1 MRELLWKT
9 FHQVSL
15 TAVFPPGMGEDD
27 EAMVSAS
34 SPPFAYVTTAAEQ
47 LQFLTSGPLWDGG
60 EGGDGLGGLLNAS
73 RTAHASVDGSTATES
88 TDASPRPAQA
98 AGTVILNSVVNG
110 SDIAAGCVVEH
121 CSLTR
126 CAIGEGSLVSGVDAS
141 DLTVPSN
148 LVMQMARL
156 EGGATALLRYGVN
169 DDLTCVPPVLYCGQ
183 PWSPPAEA
191 SDGLWPEGLPDE
203 KRSIYYARLFET
215 SDGRRISL
223 AECVTS
229 ASVADELA
237 WRRDIS
243 YRVDLVKIR
252 QSLSNSGV
260 GSDVP
265 CLLST
270 FARIALNRGAW
281 GAVLAEMDAITTSF
295 SEQPHLVARALASQ
309 ADMLAAFAGVE
320 GGLRSGPARNE
331 AWLPAL
337 LAMRTA
343 PLAEAVAGLAAVRDG
358 WLDSPER
365 LMRAARHYE
374 AAAAQLIARCV
385 STCTE
390 FITATTAD
398 AVPVGRWVT
407 TTAPARIDLAGGWTD
422 TPPVSYEFGGTVV
435 NAAIKVDGEH
445 PLETRARRIDSE
457 AVIRFWMDGTDEPV
471 VVREKKDIADYG
483 HPLAPAA
490 LSKTGVLCMGLID
503 LDDPRSLAEQLAA
516 NLGGGGAIGLE
527 VVTASRLP
535 MGSGLGGSSI
545 LGGTLLQALGTCVGR
560 QYDRA
565 SLVHAVLKLEQML
578 SSGGGWQDQVGGLYG
593 GFKVCR
599 SAAQLPLK
607 VETEALSVPQSVIDH
622 FNDHLVLCYSGTAR
636 LARNLLQVSPQTVL
650 WGPFPPFSRA
660 DYSLTRAMCA
670 VPPLG
675 CAAALVCAAARGC

>member
-1 MRELLWKT
+1 ML
-9 FHQVSL
+9 S
-15 TAVFPPGMGEDD
+15 
-27 EAMVSAS
+27 
-34 SPPFAYVTTAAEQ
+34 
-47 LQFLTSGPLWDGG
+47 
-60 EGGDGLGGLLNAS
+60 AS
-73 RTAHASVDGSTATES
+73 RTAHSSVDGSTATES
-88 TDASPRPAQA
+88 TVASPRAPQA
-98 AGTVILNSVVNG
+98 PGTVILNSLVNDC
-110 SDIAAGCVVEH
+110 DIAKGCVVEH
-121 CSLTR
+121 CSLAG
-126 CAIGEGSLVSGVDAS
+126 CSIGEGSLVSGVDAS
-141 DLTVPSN
+141 QLTVASN
-148 LVMQMARL
+148 MVLHLARL
-156 EGGATALLRYGVN
+156 QNGVTALVRYGVH

-183 PWSPPAEA
+183 PWAPPAELEPP
-191 SDGLWPEGLPDE
+191 DGLWPERLPDE
-203 KRSIYYARLFET
+203 KRSIYYARLFES

-223 AECVTS
+223 AECVAT
-229 ASVADELA
+229 ASVGAELS
-237 WRRDIS
+237 WRRDLG

-270 FARIALNRGAW
+270 FARIALNREAW
-281 GAVLAEMDAITTSF
+281 STVLNEMDAVTTSF
-295 SEQPHLVARALASQ
+295 AEQPHLVARALASQ

-331 AWLPAL
+331 AWMKAL
-337 LAMRTA
+337 KAVRTA
-343 PLAEAVAGLAAVRDG
+343 PLAEAVKGLAAVRDG

-390 FITATTAD
+390 FITTTATE

-407 TTAPARIDLAGGWTD
+407 TTSPARIDLAGGWTD

-445 PLETRARRIDSE
+445 PLEARVRRIDSE
-457 AVIRFWMDGTDEPV
+457 AVIRFWMDGVDEPV
-471 VVREKKDIADYG
+471 VVREKDDIADYG

-503 LDDPRSLAEQLAA
+503 LDDTRSLAEQLAD

-607 VETEALSVPQSVIDH
+607 VETQLLSIPQSVIDH

-636 LARNLLQVSPQTVL
+636 LARNLLQVRPNLT
-650 WGPFPPFSRA
+650 A
-660 DYSLTRAMCA
+660 DSNNSNHHS
-670 VPPLG
+670 
-675 CAAALVCAAARGC
+675 